1 MCVYPIRNVVASI
14 HIHRDTHTHSHVS
27 HIFLVQC
34 NVKRCSN
41 LCKFHWNCYFEFMH
55 THTRTERKERKRARW
70 RDQQPQKWKET
81 PFHMSTPSPY
91 LRDAHYKYLVSA
103 YVRWLCVCVCVK
115 YDRTQFHIHKIKW
128 FEAHLAFI
136 YTWYSIQIYM
146 LYQYKYLLVWWG

>member
-81 PFHMSTPSPY
+81 PFHMFAPSPY

-103 YVRWLCVCVCVK
+103 YVRWLCVRVC
-115 YDRTQFHIHKIKW
+115 KIRSHAISYSQNKMVRSP
-128 FEAHLAFI
+128 FSI
-136 YTWYSIQIYM
+136 YIYM
-146 LYQYKYLLVWWG
+146 IFHTNLYVISV